1 MPPAL
6 RSGMKRTPVL
16 LAALALALPACA
28 GNPGPETPDDISQP
42 PSADYRG
49 VPGFDTR
56 DYPGDGVMAR
66 WRETSPYRWVGY
78 YLQAPCYTGT
88 SWIGKRVAIEEMGW
102 AMAVLYVGEQ
112 DWAAMGDA
120 AAAPPAA
127 PADSAG
133 NARCTRDNLSAANGR
148 AHALDASMRAFG
160 SGFGHGTT
168 IYLDVE
174 RVDEVS
180 SDLAAYVGAWIGALI
195 DAGQYL
201 PGLYAHARNA
211 EALMAIGTAE
221 YEERARFGGPR
232 LWVASSEGFDV
243 TAAPSESGIA
253 NASIWQG
260 AFDREE
266 RWGDVT
272 LRIDV
277 NVAQAG
283 LPGLYVAERDRPD
296 RR

>member
-1 MPPAL
+1 MACAL
-6 RSGMKRTPVL
+6 PRGLRMRTTIL
-16 LAALALALPACA
+16 LAATLGLTACA
-28 GNPGPETPDDISQP
+28 GARGPSVPEDIDQP
-42 PSADYRG
+42 PTADYRG

-66 WRETSPYRWVGY
+66 WREASPYRWVGY

-88 SWIGKRVAIEEMGW
+88 TWIGKRVALEDMGW
-102 AMAVLYVGEQ
+102 GMAVLYVGEQ
-112 DWAAMGDA
+112 DWNAMGA
-120 AAAPPAA
+120 QQAAPSV
-127 PADSAG
+127 PADSTGPRCTAANLNEA
-133 NARCTRDNLSAANGR
+133 NARM
-148 AHALDASMRAFG
+148 HAIDAGTRAFG
-160 SGFGHGTT
+160 AGFPHGTV

-180 SDLAAYVGAWIGALI
+180 PELSEYVGSWIGALL
-195 DAGQYL
+195 DDGRYL
-201 PGLYAHARNA
+201 PGLYAHARNV
-211 EALMAIGTAE
+211 EALRAVAAAE

-243 TAAPSESGIA
+243 AAAPAESGIEGA
-253 NASIWQG
+253 TIWQG

-277 NVAQAG
+277 NVAAPG
-283 LPGLYVAERDRPD
+283 EPGLE
-296 RR
+296 